1 MRHPILYPA
10 LLGLSSLLLLGACS
24 HPAKNGTHPSA
35 NQAVAIVNGHP
46 IRRGLLDTFLG
57 AHGGKTPHLAPAIQ
71 HLALQRLIDIQI
83 LAAKGRQAGL
93 LHETS
98 ARDTLRLQR
107 EVLLANLEIRHY
119 LKTHPVTKSDLEQA
133 YQKTVGNMGHHE
145 YKVRH
150 ILVKQRA
157 LAARLIAELE
167 HGAHFSVLAKKYS
180 LDTSADRGGELGW
193 ISAAQVTPSFAK
205 AVRGLKVGQFT
216 RMPVHTQFGWHVIE
230 LQAKRNLTPP
240 SFAQMHDR
248 LLDIL
253 RNKEV
258 TGFITHLRGVAKVK
272 ILLPKVPPE
281 MNAPGTGPHSGMPPV
296 PTPPHP
302 VAPPHP

>member
-1 MRHPILYPA
+1 MRHPILSSV
-10 LLGLSSLLLLGACS
+10 LLGTGLLLLGACS

-57 AHGGKTPHLAPAIQ
+57 ARGNHSPHLAPAVQ

-83 LAAKGRQAGL
+83 LAAKGRKAGL
-93 LHETS
+93 LHQAS
-98 ARDTLRLQR
+98 ARNTLRLQR

-119 LKTHPVTKSDLEQA
+119 LKTHPVTKTDLEQA

-150 ILVKQRA
+150 ILVKKRA
-157 LAARLIAELE
+157 LAARLIADLE
-167 HGAHFSVLAKKYS
+167 RGAHFSALARKYS
-180 LDTSADRGGELGW
+180 VDTSADQGGELGW

-205 AVRGLKVGQFT
+205 AIRVLKVGAFT
-216 RMPVHTQFGWHVIE
+216 RQPVHTQFGWHVIE

-253 RNKEV
+253 RNKEI
-258 TGFITHLRGVAKVK
+258 TGFITHLRGQTKVK
-272 ILLPKVPPE
+272 ILLPNVPP
-281 MNAPGTGPHSGMPPV
+281 APPTRPGMPNVRPGMPPAV
-296 PTPPHP
+296 PPH
-302 VAPPHP
+302 H

>member
-1 MRHPILYPA
+1 MRHPILYSI
-10 LLGLSSLLLLGACS
+10 LLGTGLLFLGACS

-35 NQAVAIVNGHP
+35 HQAVAIVNGHP
-46 IRRGLLDTFLG
+46 IRRGLLNTFLG
-57 AHGGKTPHLAPAIQ
+57 ARGNHHPHLAPAIQ

-93 LHETS
+93 LHKAS
-98 ARDTLRLQR
+98 ARNTLFLQR
-107 EVLLANLEIRHY
+107 QVLLANLEIRHY
-119 LKTHPVTKSDLEQA
+119 LKTHPVTKTDLEHA

-150 ILVKQRA
+150 ILVKKRA
-157 LAARLIAELE
+157 LAVRLISDLE

-180 LDTSADRGGELGW
+180 VDTSADQGGELGW

-216 RMPVHTQFGWHVIE
+216 HLPVHTQFGWHVIQ
-230 LQAKRNLTPP
+230 LQAERNLTPP

-248 LLDIL
+248 LLNIL

-258 TGFITHLRGVAKVK
+258 TGFITHLRGHAKVK
-272 ILLPKVPPE
+272 ILLPNVPPTV
-281 MNAPGTGPHSGMPPV
+281 PTTPGMPNAHPGV
-296 PTPPHP
+296 PPP
-302 VAPPHP
+302 APPHS